1 MPVSAGDVVYN
12 FLGETTDID
21 RAFTSVDTR
30 AAASAQNLEHAWQG
44 VVPTIDEIN
53 NAIRTLPPVP
63 PEVPESIKLTAHELR
78 EAKGEARLLGE
89 AIGVRLPRHVSTFL
103 AELPGVSNLL
113 SSAFSATAI
122 VYLAGA
128 LVDVTKKGSDFVAN
142 NLILTQSMKD
152 SNEATVEANKVLLEL
167 AEKYNQAK
175 ESIQNFG
182 AKGTDSIR
190 LQLAANQKQLET
202 LKQSLT
208 AGEDNTQQQ
217 RQITHEYIT
226 QTGWLSKGY
235 DWIHAIATGSRTQI
249 DTIKQQTAA
258 IQNGVV
264 EDNAKIKAI
273 KEQNELLEKQLEA
286 AHRIETI
293 KQGGEEKSAGLKARA
308 AQAEAE
314 VAEDSQ
320 TAEKRKRIAEQLEN
334 DLYKIKR
341 SGMLQELAI
350 LREDNANTL
359 DQQAAL
365 LSKIRVAAD
374 EQMKVVA
381 DRLKAAKDD
390 LQKSLQDIAK
400 TVQEQLPEIQI
411 ITPIAI
417 QNMIKG
423 TQAAHALGVTLRGDL
438 VLAYQAALKAQQDF
452 MASGTQDTVAMRAV
466 SQNVKNAQQALEN
479 YGKTE
484 DHFKARSHGL
494 WAEFRQDT
502 KSGATAMD
510 QTKQLGVTAFDD
522 LSRGMEQ
529 AIATAILAQGSFSQA
544 LERATASALASIA
557 SQALVKSLFYT
568 GEGFAALAAQNY
580 TGATQF
586 FESAGIMAA
595 VGAAAGIAAH
605 AMSGGGGGGSS
616 SNTQQGNNS
625 QSNTT
630 SQAGRSG
637 SSVGVQHFATGG
649 LITQPTLSMM
659 GEQNRKEAVLPLEDP
674 RAMKEIGKAIG
685 GAGGSGV
692 TVHVH
697 GHVIGAADVA
707 HLAGQ
712 ISKRVSRG
720 QAYLKSSNTLR
731 VTKRS
736 A

>member
-1 MPVSAGDVVYN
+1 MAVEVGDAIYR
-12 FLGETTDID
+12 FLGDTTSID
-21 RAFTSVDTR
+21 RAFAKVD
-30 AAASAQNLEHAWQG
+30 AG
-44 VVPTIDEIN
+44 V
-53 NAIRTLPPVP
+53 AKLPPVP
-63 PEVPESIKLTAHELR
+63 PEVPESIKQTAHELR

-89 AIGVRLPRHVSTFL
+89 AIGIHLPRHVSGFL
-103 AELPGVSNLL
+103 ASIPGISGLL
-113 SSAFSATAI
+113 SSAFSATA
-122 VYLAGA
+122 VLYLAHA
-128 LVDVTKKGSDFVAN
+128 MVELTHKATDFIAEH
-142 NLILTQSMKD
+142 LIFTESMKH
-152 SNEATVEANKVLLEL
+152 STEATVEANKVLLEQADAYKH
-167 AEKYNQAK
+167 AEDALK
-175 ESIQNFG
+175 SFG

-217 RQITHEYIT
+217 RQLTHEYIT

-249 DTIKQQTAA
+249 DTIKQQTTA

-264 EDNAKIKAI
+264 EDNAKIKAL
-273 KEQNELLEKQLEA
+273 KEQNELLEKQLETQ
-286 AHRIETI
+286 HRIETI

-308 AQAEAE
+308 AQAEAA

-334 DLYKIKR
+334 DLYRIKR
-341 SGMLQELAI
+341 AGMLQEMAI
-350 LREDNANTL
+350 LKEDNANTL
-359 DQQAAL
+359 DQQHALWGKIEIAAN
-365 LSKIRVAAD
+365 
-374 EQMKVVA
+374 EQMVVVA
-381 DRLKAAKDD
+381 NRLKAAKDE

-417 QNMIKG
+417 QEMIKG
-423 TQAAHALGVTLRGDL
+423 TQAAHSLGVTLRGDL
-438 VLAYQAALKAQQDF
+438 VQAYQAAVKAQQAF
-452 MASGTQDTVAMRAV
+452 MASGTQDTIAMRAV
-466 SQNVKNAQQALEN
+466 AQNVKNTQTALEN
-479 YGKTE
+479 YGKAE
-484 DHFKARSHGL
+484 DRFKARSHGM
-494 WAEFRQDT
+494 WGEFRQDI
-502 KSGATAMD
+502 KAGATAMD
-510 QTKQLGVTAFDD
+510 GVKQIGVTAFDD

-544 LERATASALASIA
+544 LERVTASALASIA

-595 VGAAAGIAAH
+595 VGAAAGLAAH
-605 AMSGGGGGGSS
+605 AMSGGGGGGGSR
-616 SNTQQGNNS
+616 NTQQGNNT

-649 LITQPTLSMM
+649 LITAPTLSMM

-674 RAMKEIGKAIG
+674 RAMRAVGQAIG
-685 GAGGSGV
+685 ASGGGGV
-692 TVHVH
+692 HFHLPH
-697 GHVIGAADVA
+697 GSIISADVMHA
-707 HLAGQ
+707 LVG
-712 ISKRVSRG
+712 KMTKMVNRG
-720 QAYLKSSNTLR
+720 QLHVKASDSLR
-731 VTKRS
+731 TTKRS